1 METNNEPSV
10 NNEITSDSP
19 LPKAEKKTPK
29 KFNGFLRNNNKKQN
43 KKPTPDMHLKK
54 KNYQNPKVKD
64 DNIEPTVPLI
74 LEPKQSQEEYEVFN
88 FLRIKTGHNE
98 KKFWE
103 NLSTILN
110 QKSFSEIKKSNLS
123 LIAYAVLHDSTI
135 VFDKL
140 LSQFG
145 KEVTQEEFI
154 NCIFK
159 YGIHKNPELIN
170 SSIEFYQ
177 SNFKIDDSFLK
188 QLITDISS
196 ISYRFETNQLLL
208 SWICPKM
215 NDELLDLFWKN
226 AIENKNIPIIFQ
238 SLEYKTCFQYLKKN
252 IDNYEKSHESIGRF
266 NEIKRALGVEKTFKK
281 VDETKESVIIK
292 KDSSLINTQD
302 FEPKIWLSDK
312 AEQLKVIQENLSDKK
327 PTEVI
332 VKRKR
337 KIA

>member
-1 METNNEPSV
+1 METNNESSV
-10 NNEITSDSP
+10 NNENSSDTH
-19 LPKAEKKTPK
+19 LAKTEKKAPK

-54 KNYQNPKVKD
+54 KNYQNPKVK
-64 DNIEPTVPLI
+64 EEHTEATVPLI
-74 LEPKQSQEEYEVFN
+74 LEPKQTQEEYEVFN
-88 FLRIKTGHNE
+88 FLRVKTGHNE

-103 NLSTILN
+103 NISIILN
-110 QKSFSEIKKSNLS
+110 QKSYSEIKKSNFS

-140 LSQFG
+140 LEKFG
-145 KEVTQEEFI
+145 KDITQEEFI

-170 SSIEFYQ
+170 SSIQFYQ
-177 SNFKIDDSFLK
+177 NKFNIEDSFLK

-208 SWICPKM
+208 SWISPKM
-215 NDELLDLFWKN
+215 TNELLDLFWTN

-238 SLEYKTCFQYLKKN
+238 SLEYKPYFQYLKTN
-252 IDNYEKSHESIGRF
+252 ILNYEKSLESIGRLH
-266 NEIKRALGVEKTFKK
+266 EIKRTLGVEKTFKK
-281 VDETKESVIIK
+281 VDEFKESVIIN
-292 KDSSLINTQD
+292 KDSSLLNTQD